1 MSWWI
6 ANFKWKNW
14 INTFKDRKEDINKKG
29 RPLKWVWLIN
39 KQLDELGYSPATKFE
54 IETCYM
60 ALLQLEEIELKKLLE
75 DKSKPM
81 LIRIL
86 VKNMLSWKGFDIIEK
101 MLDRWIWKS
110 VQKVQSDV
118 NITNRDITEEE
129 KQSIENILKN
139 NWYES

>member
-1 MSWWI
+1 
-6 ANFKWKNW
+6 
-14 INTFKDRKEDINKKG
+14 
-29 RPLKWVWLIN
+29 
-39 KQLDELGYSPATKFE
+39 
-54 IETCYM
+54 
-60 ALLQLEEIELKKLLE
+60 
-75 DKSKPM
+75 M

-86 VKNMLSWKGFDIIEK
+86 AKNMLDKKGFDIIEK

-129 KQSIENILKN
+129 KQGIENILKN

>member
-1 MSWWI
+1 MKQIPGRNWHWILNVLEKWETANPNGQPRKGISLVNHELSEAWYKPASKQDIEVNYMS
-6 ANFKWKNW
+6 
-14 INTFKDRKEDINKKG
+14 
-29 RPLKWVWLIN
+29 
-39 KQLDELGYSPATKFE
+39 
-54 IETCYM
+54 
-60 ALLQLEEIELKKLLE
+60 LLQLEEEKLKE
-75 DKSKPM
+75 FAIDKTKPM

-86 VKNMLSWKGFDIIEK
+86 AKNMLDKKGFNIIEK

-129 KQSIENILKN
+129 KQGIENILKN